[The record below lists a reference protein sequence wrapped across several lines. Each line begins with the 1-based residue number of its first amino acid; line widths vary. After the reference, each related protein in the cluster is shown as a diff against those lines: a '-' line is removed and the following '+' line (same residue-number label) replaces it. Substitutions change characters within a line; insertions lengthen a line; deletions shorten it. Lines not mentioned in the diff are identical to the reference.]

1 MTKKGSQP
9 SKGQMGMRHLRMG
22 QVRKELMRMMHKREE
37 DGDTSLEPLNR
48 NKYNHKMGATILLA
62 RICHLP

>member
-1 MTKKGSQP
+1 
-9 SKGQMGMRHLRMG
+9 MGMRHLRMG